1 MGELLRV
8 VDKGERR
15 VVDKGKRR
23 VVVKGILQDFIQR
36 AL

>member
-23 VVVKGILQDFIQR
+23 VVVKGILPDFI
-36 AL
+36 